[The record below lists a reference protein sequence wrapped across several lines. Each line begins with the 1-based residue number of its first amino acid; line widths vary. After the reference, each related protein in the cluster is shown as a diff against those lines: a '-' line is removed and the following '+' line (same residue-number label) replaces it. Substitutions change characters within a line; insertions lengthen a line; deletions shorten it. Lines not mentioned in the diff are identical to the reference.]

1 MLLLQQFIFSAMS
14 STDPVPDV
22 LSPHALATSR
32 SATATAAADEA
43 ATLAPA
49 AAAASAANAARP
61 DVDWSSMRFV
71 AAPMV
76 NQSDAAWRMMLRRHG
91 TQVVYTAMLDSA
103 RLVRDESYRRSALLS
118 FPQERAH
125 GGALVVQLAANDA
138 ATFVAAGLLVQ
149 DHCDAVDF
157 NLGCPQRAARTG
169 LYGAYLLDEEH
180 HERVF
185 AMLREAVA
193 TLSVPVFAKIR
204 LLPSLERTLAFC
216 RGLRATGIRVLAV
229 HGRTRGCVEERR
241 KGPADLEQIRAIV
254 DAMRV
259 QAPEHDASSSS
270 SDNAPP
276 PPLLVWT
283 NGNVRC
289 EADVPAN
296 LSLTGANAA
305 MVGEALLNDPTL
317 FERCTISSHI
327 SSSGALRNGCRSP
340 PPSSLSSGL
349 IPATAIPAAAVVELS
364 LAEFARRSAVLDE
377 YLQLLHSFPSS
388 SFDAHGQLAPS
399 SSASPSSTT
408 SAATAATTIPAG
420 PPGAAD
426 AASFVPEDW
435 PYNRIVPFAHFHAHV
450 YRLFNADSRARFLHR
465 TQLTDEFLDTAAA
478 AEEHGLAALRAV
490 LSEVEARLR
499 AGRPFDEELQLQIDS
514 QRSARQTARAALEK
528 QRVQQATGVRVLN
541 SKQRKRARWQQRKQE
556 RMQQQNQ
563 QQHQPQS
570 LQGEQPQQEPQHN
583 LDSDSEP
590 EPGSKRVKGAI
601 AAAVTLCE
609 SIQPSDAALT

>member
-1 MLLLQQFIFSAMS
+1 
-14 STDPVPDV
+14 
-22 LSPHALATSR
+22 
-32 SATATAAADEA
+32 
-43 ATLAPA
+43 
-49 AAAASAANAARP
+49 
-61 DVDWSSMRFV
+61 
-71 AAPMV
+71 
-76 NQSDAAWRMMLRRHG
+76 
-91 TQVVYTAMLDSA
+91 
-103 RLVRDESYRRSALLS
+103 
-118 FPQERAH
+118 
-125 GGALVVQLAANDA
+125 
-138 ATFVAAGLLVQ
+138 
-149 DHCDAVDF
+149 
-157 NLGCPQRAARTG
+157 
-169 LYGAYLLDEEH
+169 LLDEEH

-185 AMLREAVA
+185 AMLRAAVA
-193 TLSVPVFAKIR
+193 TLIVPVFAKIR

-216 RGLRATGIRVLAV
+216 HGLRATGIRVLAV

-254 DAMRV
+254 DAMR
-259 QAPEHDASSSS
+259 APRAPQHDASSSS

-289 EADVPAN
+289 EGDVAAN
-296 LSLTGANAA
+296 LATTGADAA

-340 PPSSLSSGL
+340 PPPSLSSGL
-349 IPATAIPAAAVVELS
+349 IPPAAISAAAAVELS
-364 LAEFARRSAVLDE
+364 LAEFARRSAILDE
-377 YLQLLHSFPSS
+377 YLHLLQSFPSS

-408 SAATAATTIPAG
+408 FAAAAVVTTIPAAS
-420 PPGAAD
+420 PSAAD

-435 PYNRIVPFAHFHAHV
+435 PYSRIVPFAHFHAHV
-450 YRLFNADSRARFLHR
+450 YRLFNADSRARFLHH

-499 AGRPFDEELQLQIDS
+499 AGRPFDAQLQLQIDA

-563 QQHQPQS
+563 QQHQPPP

-583 LDSDSEP
+583 LDSDSEL
-590 EPGSKRVKGAI
+590 EPVSKRAKVDSPGTGKC
-601 AAAVTLCE
+601 VTLRRKCPTTP
-609 SIQPSDAALT
+609 PSFLPLWTNDLRLASFLSYSSLR